1 MNRLFF
7 LTALLA
13 AGCAGAHNLAPGRSD
28 PSTSPSPAQPWT
40 PPASAIPPPVEG
52 AAPALPEGITPA
64 SPISL
69 AQVIDIALSNNPD
82 TRIAWLSARSAEAA
96 LGSARSAYFPE
107 VDLNAQ
113 IAHSRVV
120 AQGGQNVTT
129 QTSFGPSLAL
139 TWLLFDFGG
148 REAQIDQARQTL
160 IAADYTHNQAI
171 QNTILNVQQAY
182 YGLLAN
188 KALLSA
194 ETATLKERQAS
205 LDAAEARHR
214 AGVAT
219 IADVLQA
226 RTALS
231 QARLT
236 RETLE
241 GNVRAFEGAL
251 ATAIGLPATAK
262 FDFGELPLDIP
273 ADRVMGDVDA
283 LIARA
288 VAERPDLA
296 AARSIAQRARARI
309 REVRAQGLPSI
320 VAGASAGQTWFGGFD
335 RSTSPYSASVGLRL
349 PLFTG
354 FRNTYDIRQ
363 AETDAQIAVE
373 DARALEQRVS
383 LDVWTSYFGVQTATQ
398 RLTTSRDLLAS
409 AQQSVDVAL
418 NRYQAGVGSIIDL
431 LTAEAALENARAQEV
446 QARTDWFLSIAQLAH
461 ATGTLE
467 R

>member
-1 MNRLFF
+1 M
-7 LTALLA
+7 ALRPIR
-13 AGCAGAHNLAPGRSD
+13 GGG
-28 PSTSPSPAQPWT
+28 PW
-40 PPASAIPPPVEG
+40 
-52 AAPALPEGITPA
+52 
-64 SPISL
+64 
-69 AQVIDIALSNNPD
+69 
-82 TRIAWLSARSAEAA
+82 
-96 LGSARSAYFPE
+96 
-107 VDLNAQ
+107 
-113 IAHSRVV
+113 
-120 AQGGQNVTT
+120 QNVTT